1 VRWPK
6 AFKLVGISMKP
17 RRKFLYLAVGAA
29 VLPAVSRIAKAQVY
43 PSRPVRI
50 IVGFA
55 PGGTSDI
62 SARLMGQWLSERLGD
77 QFITE
82 NKTGAAGNIAVEYVA
97 NATPNGY
104 TLLVFASPAAIN
116 ATLYTNLNFNLIRD
130 IAPVATILR
139 VPDVI
144 LVNPSF
150 PVKTVPE
157 LIAYAKANPGKIN
170 MATAGIGSTPHI
182 FGELFKMMAGVN
194 LLPVHYRGGGP
205 ALTDLLAGQVQ
216 VMFDPAGEAIPYIK
230 AGKLSALAVTS
241 ATRLAALPDIPT
253 VGDFVPGYEADGWSG
268 LGAPKNTPV
277 EIIDILNKEINAGL
291 ADPKMRA
298 RLSDLGS
305 TPLAESPD
313 DFGKLIADEITKWA
327 KVIKFANIKAE

>member
-1 VRWPK
+1 MNLVR
-6 AFKLVGISMKP
+6 
-17 RRKFLYLAVGAA
+17 RQFLSLAASA
-29 VLPAVSRIAKAQVY
+29 TALSASSRIARTEAY
-43 PSRPVRI
+43 PSRLVRI

-62 SARLMGQWLSERLGD
+62 SARLVGQWLSERLGN

-82 NKTGAAGNIAVEYVA
+82 NKTGAAGNIAAEYVV
-97 NATPNGY
+97 NATPDGY
-104 TLLVFASPAAIN
+104 TLLVFTLAAAIN
-116 ATLYTNLNFNLIRD
+116 ATLYTNLNFNFIRD
-130 IAPVATILR
+130 VAPVAGILR

-157 LIAYAKANPGKIN
+157 LIAYAEAKGKIN

-216 VMFDPAGEAIPYIK
+216 VMFDPVGEAIGYIR
-230 AGKLSALAVTS
+230 AGRLRALAVTS

-253 VGDFVPGYEADGWSG
+253 VGDFVSGYEADGWSG
-268 LGAPKNTPV
+268 MGAPKNTPV
-277 EIIDILNKEINAGL
+277 EIIDTLNKEINAGL
-291 ADPKMRA
+291 ADPKMQA
-298 RLSDLGS
+298 RLADLGS
-305 TPLAESPD
+305 TPLAESPG
-313 DFGKLIADEITKWA
+313 DFGKLIADEINKWA
-327 KVIKFANIKAE
+327 TVIKFANIKTE